1 MLLIMPA
8 KLDKSRP
15 YGTVHGGKGARF
27 EQDGKE
33 FDHNGIEIVKPV
45 AAAKAVDVGGPVH
58 TGTNTAEVTKDA
70 QGNLF
75 VDGQALDTEDMT
87 AEALHALARG
97 MGLKLHPQTGRAK
110 ALIAITQAAGP
121 VDELAAQLGA

>member
-1 MLLIMPA
+1 MPT

-33 FDHNGIEIVKPV
+33 FDHNGLEMVRPM
-45 AAAKAVDVGGPVH
+45 APMRTPPDGGGFNH

-87 AEALHALARG
+87 VEALHALAKG

-121 VDELAAQLGA
+121 VDELAAQLGE